1 MVIFETDEC
10 FENQDL
16 QKPSDLADSQ
26 FSFECETCTKNANK
40 RKVSKYSHTKSAKQ
54 NQRASKQ
61 IEYKF

>member
-26 FSFECETCTKNANK
+26 FSFECETCEKMQTSEKCLNTLILSQRQQNK
-40 RKVSKYSHTKSAKQ
+40 TRELPNK
-54 NQRASKQ
+54 
-61 IEYKF
+61 